1 MSDRDVVIPISAPGA
16 DKAASDISKVAQSGS
31 LLANAFG
38 KVFGAESGT
47 SLLQFGKLFA
57 GANVVAGG
65 MRAAAGIISAISG
78 DSEKLLEN
86 FEKLPFGLGSAVR
99 AGHELFDVINDT
111 AGKAERLAQL
121 SAGIAGNRAAAGF
134 GLTGIAGLQ
143 DQATAQ
149 ARNLSLARLT
159 GVDRDRAALSGGFD
173 DQRKAVIDQLAS
185 IVAEASKKQNEVILK
200 DASGLDPS
208 GKIQDKDSL
217 LAQVEE
223 LNDVVERRTAQL
235 ERARND
241 IANFDVNTGGRE
253 RELDLAAFEQRS
265 IKDLAE
271 ARAKLKP
278 FSDIL
283 TSSSTVFSSTVGNSG
298 SLAQKLIQDI
308 TERQAIE
315 LQRVGGDLRGAGPAI
330 EGRLLTGAGQ
340 QFDPQMQATK
350 SIESNSSQTVE
361 LMKQSVE
368 LLRQLLSAGGIQVAG
383 P

>member
-1 MSDRDVVIPISAPGA
+1 MGDRDVVIPISAPGA
-16 DKAASDISKVAQSGS
+16 DRAAADIGKVAQSGS
-31 LLANAFG
+31 LLASAFG

-78 DSEKLLEN
+78 DSSKLLEN
-86 FEKLPFGLGSAVR
+86 FEKLPFGLGHAVA

-121 SAGIAGNRAAAGF
+121 SAGIAGNRAAASF

-159 GVDRDRAALSGGFD
+159 GVDRERASLSGGFD

-200 DASGLDPS
+200 DAAGLDPS

-217 LAQVEE
+217 LKRVNE
-223 LNDVVERRTAQL
+223 LSGEVERRRIQL
-235 ERARND
+235 ETARLD
-241 IANFDVNTGGRE
+241 IANFDVSTGGRE
-253 RELDLAAFEQRS
+253 RERDLAAFEQRS

-271 ARAKLKP
+271 AKAKLKP
-278 FSDIL
+278 FTDVL
-283 TSSSTVFSSTVGNSG
+283 NSSSTVFSSTVGNAG
-298 SLAQKLIQDI
+298 GLAQQLIQNL

-350 SIESNSSQTVE
+350 SIESNSATIAE
-361 LMKQSVE
+361 LMRQSVS
-368 LLRQLLSAGGIQVAG
+368 LLQQLLSAGGIQVAG